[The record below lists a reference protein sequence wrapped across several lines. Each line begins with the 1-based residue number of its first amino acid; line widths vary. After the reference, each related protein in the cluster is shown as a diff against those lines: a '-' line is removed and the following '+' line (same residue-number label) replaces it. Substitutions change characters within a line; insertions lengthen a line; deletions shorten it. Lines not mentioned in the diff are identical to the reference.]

1 MKRTLVVLLMVLAL
15 LAFSAPV
22 ALAAADVAIAP
33 GEGDGGGGECY
44 IFVWESPYGGTITFV
59 EGSICIAYNWIY
71 MP

>member
-1 MKRTLVVLLMVLAL
+1 MKKALMVGLTVIL
-15 LAFSAPV
+15 LLVLSAPV
-22 ALAAADVAIAP
+22 ALAAADVAIPP